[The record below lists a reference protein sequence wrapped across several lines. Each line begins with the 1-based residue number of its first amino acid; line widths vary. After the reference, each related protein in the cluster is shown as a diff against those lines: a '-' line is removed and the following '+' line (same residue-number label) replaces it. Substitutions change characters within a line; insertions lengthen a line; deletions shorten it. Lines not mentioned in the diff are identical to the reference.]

1 MLPRASNLLSQRLSS
16 NRNILVPRIQIH
28 HRNNKNLFFHP
39 NQILRRSFVLIK
51 RPWIDR
57 KSLRHQYSAAKF
69 FTNVV
74 VVPKRNIIKGTI
86 PEGGHNIAVNHYAEV
101 GHLLFSI
108 TFTDQFSFIL
118 TKITT
123 SFTFS

>member
-1 MLPRASNLLSQRLSS
+1 MLLRASNLLSQRLSS

-57 KSLRHQYSAAKF
+57 KNLRHQYSATKS

-74 VVPKRNIIKGTI
+74 VKRNIIKGTI

-108 TFTDQFSFIL
+108 TFTDQFSFKL